1 MSKSKLT
8 YPDEGELVIVT
19 VHSVKQNGAD
29 VTLDEYE
36 GVAGF
41 IFIGE
46 IASGW
51 IKNIRRFVREG
62 QRLVCKVMPS
72 RRDGSSLKLSLK
84 SVSEERRRD
93 RLQQWKNEQRAL
105 QLFKVL
111 SESQKWE
118 SEFSSNLQT
127 ELTQVFE
134 TLYGAF
140 EEAAMHEGSI
150 IDAGFEGD
158 WIQPFVDLAVE
169 NIIPPFVEIRGILTL
184 KVETAD
190 GVETIRSALI
200 AAENISS
207 SEDEIEVH
215 CYYDGAPE
223 YRIELRAPDF
233 KTAEDTWRDSI
244 SAVVSIIEEA
254 GGTADSYRE

>member
-1 MSKSKLT
+1 MSKTDLI
-8 YPDEGELVIVT
+8 YPEEGELVVVT

-29 VTLDEYE
+29 VSLDEYD
-36 GVAGF
+36 GVEGF

-118 SEFSSNLQT
+118 SDFASELQA

-140 EEAAMHEGSI
+140 EEAAMQEGSI
-150 IDAGFEGD
+150 VDAGFEGE
-158 WIQPFVDLAVE
+158 WIQPFVEMSVE

-184 KVETAD
+184 KVETNN
-190 GVETIRSALI
+190 GVETIREALL
-200 AAENISS
+200 AAEKNSS
-207 SEDEIEVH
+207 PEDEIEVH
-215 CYYDGAPE
+215 CYYNGAPE
-223 YRIELRAPDF
+223 YRLELRAPDF
-233 KTAEDTWRDSI
+233 KTAEDTWTASLSSVI
-244 SAVVSIIEEA
+244 SVVEAA

>member
-1 MSKSKLT
+1 MSNNDLI
-8 YPDEGELVIVT
+8 YPEEGELVVVT

-36 GVAGF
+36 GVNGF

-51 IKNIRRFVREG
+51 IKNIRRYVREG

-93 RLQQWKNEQRAL
+93 RLQQWKNEQRAV

-111 SESQKWE
+111 SESQKWDE
-118 SEFSSNLQT
+118 GFTMELQT

-150 IDAGFEGD
+150 VDAGFEGD
-158 WIQPFVDLAVE
+158 WIQAFIELAVE

-184 KVETAD
+184 KVQTSN
-190 GVETIRSALI
+190 GVETIRDALL
-200 AAENISS
+200 AAEKISS
-207 SEDEIEVH
+207 PEDEIEVH
-215 CYYDGAPE
+215 CFYDGAPE

-244 SAVVSIIEEA
+244 QAVVSVVEAA

>member
-1 MSKSKLT
+1 
-8 YPDEGELVIVT
+8 
-19 VHSVKQNGAD
+19 
-29 VTLDEYE
+29 
-36 GVAGF
+36 
-41 IFIGE
+41 
-46 IASGW
+46 
-51 IKNIRRFVREG
+51 
-62 QRLVCKVMPS
+62 MPS

-118 SEFSSNLQT
+118 SDFASELQS

-150 IDAGFEGD
+150 VDAGFEGE
-158 WIQPFVDLAVE
+158 WIQAFVEMAVE

-184 KVETAD
+184 KVETNN
-190 GVETIRSALI
+190 GVETIREALL
-200 AAENISS
+200 AAESNSS
-207 SEDEIEVH
+207 
-215 CYYDGAPE
+215 P
-223 YRIELRAPDF
+223 
-233 KTAEDTWRDSI
+233 
-244 SAVVSIIEEA
+244 
-254 GGTADSYRE
+254 

>member
-36 GVAGF
+36 DVTGF

-118 SEFSSNLQT
+118 SEFASNLQS

-150 IDAGFEGD
+150 IDAGFEGG
-158 WIQPFVDLAVE
+158 WIQPFVDLAIE

-200 AAENISS
+200 AAEKISS

-233 KTAEDTWRDSI
+233 KTAEDTWRSSI

>member
-118 SEFSSNLQT
+118 SEFSSNLQS

-233 KTAEDTWRDSI
+233 KTAEDTWRNSI

>member
-1 MSKSKLT
+1 
-8 YPDEGELVIVT
+8 
-19 VHSVKQNGAD
+19 
-29 VTLDEYE
+29 
-36 GVAGF
+36 
-41 IFIGE
+41 
-46 IASGW
+46 
-51 IKNIRRFVREG
+51 
-62 QRLVCKVMPS
+62 
-72 RRDGSSLKLSLK
+72 
-84 SVSEERRRD
+84 
-93 RLQQWKNEQRAL
+93 
-105 QLFKVL
+105 
-111 SESQKWE
+111 
-118 SEFSSNLQT
+118 
-127 ELTQVFE
+127 
-134 TLYGAF
+134 
-140 EEAAMHEGSI
+140 MHEGSI

-233 KTAEDTWRDSI
+233 KTAEDTWRSSI

>member
-1 MSKSKLT
+1 MSKTDLI
-8 YPDEGELVIVT
+8 YPEEGELVVVT

-29 VTLDEYE
+29 VSLDEYD
-36 GVAGF
+36 GVEGF

-118 SEFSSNLQT
+118 SDFASELQS

-140 EEAAMHEGSI
+140 EEAAMQEGSI
-150 IDAGFEGD
+150 VDAGFEGE
-158 WIQPFVDLAVE
+158 WIQPFVEMSVE
-169 NIIPPFVEIRGILTL
+169 NIIPLFVEIRGILTL
-184 KVETAD
+184 KVETNN
-190 GVETIRSALI
+190 GVETIREALL
-200 AAENISS
+200 AAEKNSS
-207 SEDEIEVH
+207 PENEIEVH
-215 CYYDGAPE
+215 CYYNGAPE
-223 YRIELRAPDF
+223 YRLELRAPDF
-233 KTAEDTWRDSI
+233 KTAEDTWTASLSSVI
-244 SAVVSIIEEA
+244 SVIEAA

>member
-1 MSKSKLT
+1 MSKNDLI
-8 YPDEGELVIVT
+8 YPEEGELVVVT

-29 VTLDEYE
+29 VSLDEYE
-36 GVAGF
+36 GVNGF

-93 RLQQWKNEQRAL
+93 RLQQWKNEQRAV

-111 SESQKWE
+111 SESQKWDE
-118 SEFSSNLQT
+118 DFTTELQT
-127 ELTQVFE
+127 ELTEVFE

-150 IDAGFEGD
+150 VDAGFEGD
-158 WIQPFVDLAVE
+158 WIQPFIELAVE

-184 KVETAD
+184 QVQTSN
-190 GVETIRSALI
+190 GVETIRDALI
-200 AAENISS
+200 AAEKISS
-207 SEDEIEVH
+207 PEDEIEVH

-223 YRIELRAPDF
+223 YRMVLKAPDF
-233 KTAEDTWRDSI
+233 KTAEDLWIEVSK
-244 SAVVSIIEEA
+244 SVVSIIEEND
-254 GGTADSYRE
+254 GQVVCYRD

>member
-1 MSKSKLT
+1 MSNNDLI
-8 YPDEGELVIVT
+8 YPEEGELVVVT

-29 VTLDEYE
+29 VSLDEYE
-36 GVAGF
+36 GVNGF

-93 RLQQWKNEQRAL
+93 RLQQWKNEQRAV

-111 SESQKWE
+111 SESQKWDE
-118 SEFSSNLQT
+118 GFTMELQT

-150 IDAGFEGD
+150 VDAGFEGD
-158 WIQPFVDLAVE
+158 WIQPFIELAVE

-184 KVETAD
+184 KVQTSN
-190 GVETIRSALI
+190 GVETIRDALL
-200 AAENISS
+200 AAEKISS
-207 SEDEIEVH
+207 SEDEIEVQ
-215 CYYDGAPE
+215 CFYDGAPE

-244 SAVVSIIEEA
+244 QAVVSVVEAA